1 MDLLVYAPGWALWD
15 GERLRCAVGRG
26 GIRADK
32 REGDGATPAGAWPM
46 RRLLYRPDRLAAP
59 ATRLAANPIAPQ
71 DGWCD
76 DPDNAVYN
84 RPVRLP
90 HAASAE
96 QLWREDGIYDLIVPL
111 GYNDDPVV
119 PGAGSAIFLHVARPD
134 YAPTEGC
141 VALAPAD
148 LLRVLAGADVGA
160 RVVVHGPEARAAG
173 RGGGTARGRSARW
186 HS

>member
-1 MDLLVYAPGWALWD
+1 MDLVVYAPGWALWD

-32 REGDGATPAGAWPM
+32 REGDGATPAGSWPK
-46 RRLLYRPDRLAAP
+46 RCLLYRADRLAAP
-59 ATRLAANPIAPQ
+59 ATRLAAHPLAPE
-71 DGWCD
+71 DGWWD
-76 DPDNAVYN
+76 DADDALYN

-90 HAASAE
+90 YRGRAE
-96 QLWREDGIYDLIVPL
+96 RLWREDGIYDLIVPL

-141 VALAPAD
+141 VALAQAD
-148 LLRVLAGADVGA
+148 LLRVLAGADAEA
-160 RVVVHGPEARAAG
+160 RVVVHGAEGRASG
-173 RGGGTARGRSARW
+173 RAGTARDRLSRAPA
-186 HS
+186 

>member
-1 MDLLVYAPGWALWD
+1 VTPRHPLTLSGDGSRHAAAPG
-15 GERLRCAVGRG
+15 ERAVFFAVIGHLSRQQH
-26 GIRADK
+26 
-32 REGDGATPAGAWPM
+32 
-46 RRLLYRPDRLAAP
+46 AA
-59 ATRLAANPIAPQ
+59 APQ

-76 DPDNAVYN
+76 DPAAAAYN

-90 HAASAE
+90 YAASAE
-96 QLWREDGIYDLIVPL
+96 RLWREDGIYDLIVPL

-119 PGAGSAIFLHVARPD
+119 PGAGSAIFLHVAHPD

-148 LLRVLAGADVGA
+148 LMRVLGSADTGS
-160 RVVVHGPEARAAG
+160 RVVVHGPEARPPGG
-173 RGGGTARGRSARW
+173 RVGTARGRSARS

>member
-46 RRLLYRPDRLAAP
+46 RRLLYRPDRIALP

-76 DPDNAVYN
+76 DPAAAYN

-90 HAASAE
+90 YAASAE
-96 QLWREDGIYDLIVPL
+96 HLWREDAIYDLIVPL

-141 VALAPAD
+141 VALAQVD
-148 LLRVLAGADVGA
+148 LLRVLAGADAAA

-173 RGGGTARGRSARW
+173 RANAARGRGARS
-186 HS
+186 HA